1 MGALPVKKLTKS
13 RQGKRL
19 AHYKLSPLYPSRC
32 PNCRNA
38 KLPHRACP
46 SCGYYKGR
54 QVVGSEE
61 E

>member
-19 AHYKLSPLYPSRC
+19 AHYKLRPLYLSRC
-32 PNCRNA
+32 PFCGSA

-54 QVVGSEE
+54 QVVGSKED
-61 E
+61 